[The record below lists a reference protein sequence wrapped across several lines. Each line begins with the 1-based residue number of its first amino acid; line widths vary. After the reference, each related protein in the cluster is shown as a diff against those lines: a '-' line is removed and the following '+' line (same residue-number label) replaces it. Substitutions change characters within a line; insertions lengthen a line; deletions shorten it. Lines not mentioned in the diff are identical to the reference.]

1 MPASVWYYAV
11 LFVVVI
17 AVFALFR
24 RPLYEAMAIAF
35 VVLLALTGT
44 WASAPAFLLKAAK
57 TSILYTICMFLVFSS
72 ILKRTGVIQECVEI
86 ILSLVGHLPG
96 GPGLVSLLSSAF
108 MGALSGSGPGNV
120 AATGSVTIP
129 LMERAGYPPEFSAG
143 ISMAGSCLS
152 PVIPPSATILSS
164 FACLTLVAGYED
176 YTINRFW
183 LVMYGVSVVFVLQ
196 RILQFYLMRAAL
208 RLKPVPREELPRF
221 RDAWRKGW
229 KSFLLILVI
238 ILPFVLDNSF
248 KGALES
254 LMGAAAAKNF
264 SSAMLHFIP
273 GVAAAYAL
281 LVSWKKQ
288 KLSFGLLADQI
299 KADVKSIA
307 SLVIALFF
315 AYAISELLGG
325 CNIVAE
331 TDAFLS
337 SLQLPFFGML
347 LLLLAV
353 VTVLGMFMPGTSMIP
368 LLGPVYIGVLYA
380 YGVNPVL
387 VASML
392 PVLFVSLGQMTPPFA
407 VCMFAAMGIA
417 QSDFKKTS
425 VHALIWS
432 FGQILL
438 VLLIFC
444 GLIPIPWLG

>member
-1 MPASVWYYAV
+1 M
-11 LFVVVI
+11 
-17 AVFALFR
+17 LFR

-35 VVLLALTGT
+35 VCLLLLTGA

-57 TSILYTICMFLVFSS
+57 MSILYTICMFLVFSS
-72 ILKRTGVIQECVEI
+72 ILKSTGVIQECVDI
-86 ILSLVGHLPG
+86 ILALVGHLPG
-96 GPGLVSLLSSAF
+96 GPGLVSLLSSTF

-120 AATGSVTIP
+120 AATGSVMIP

-143 ISMAGSCLS
+143 ISMAGSCLG

-164 FACLTLVAGYED
+164 FACLAALQGFED

-183 LVMYGVSVVFVLQ
+183 LVMYGVSLIFVLQ
-196 RILQFYLMRAAL
+196 RILQFYLMSAAMHL
-208 RLKPVPREELPRF
+208 RPVPKEELPSLRE
-221 RDAWRKGW
+221 AWRKGW
-229 KSFLLILVI
+229 KSFLLVFVI
-238 ILPFVLDNSF
+238 VLPFVLDNSF
-248 KGALES
+248 KGALEQ
-254 LMGAAAAKNF
+254 LMGAGAAKNF
-264 SSAMLHFIP
+264 SSSMLHFIP

-281 LVSWKKQ
+281 LVSWKRR
-288 KLSFGLLADQI
+288 KLSLRLIVGQI
-299 KADVKSIA
+299 RADVKSIA

-315 AYAISELLGG
+315 AYAISELLGS

-337 SLQLPFFGML
+337 GLQLPFFGML

-353 VTVLGMFMPGTSMIP
+353 VTLLGMFMPGTSMIP
-368 LLGPVYIGVLYA
+368 LLGPIYIGVLYA

-387 VASML
+387 VAAML

-417 QSDFKKTS
+417 QSDFKKTA
-425 VHALIWS
+425 VHAALWS
-432 FGQILL
+432 LGQILL

-444 GLIPIPWLG
+444 GLIPIPWL